1 MSDPKIYWQVDNGYL
16 ISDQPDDEFSTPLVS
31 KSAYDAVVKER
42 DELKAELAKWTSEP
56 IPIALMKCNQR
67 NENYLDDIDT
77 LRKQLVVAVEALK
90 HGYVL
95 DDGKAYIR
103 SKGNVPMEMNAK
115 SERIVRKALVAFF
128 HLNGLLT
135 HFASERHA
143 EESTAQQTES

>member
-1 MSDPKIYWQVDNGYL
+1 MWSNNDGMDPNWRPTPPTE
-16 ISDQPDDEFSTPLVS
+16 STEEFNIKMKMERDAFAIEL
-31 KSAYDAVVKER
+31 KSCRAER
-42 DELKAELAKWTSEP
+42 DEAKTEVERLRHEKFDGHYHESLR
-56 IPIALMKCNQR
+56 AD
-67 NENYLDDIDT
+67 YDT